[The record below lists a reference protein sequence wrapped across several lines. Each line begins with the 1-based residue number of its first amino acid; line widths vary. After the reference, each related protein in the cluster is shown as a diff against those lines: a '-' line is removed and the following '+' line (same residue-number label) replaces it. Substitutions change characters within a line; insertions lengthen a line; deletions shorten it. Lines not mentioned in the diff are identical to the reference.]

1 MAGPWER
8 YSAAE
13 SLPAAAP
20 AEGPWAKFA
29 AQPEPQRGAVDK
41 LLGIGGE
48 RYQTWPEKAVRGLFA
63 LPEKTITAAASQPA
77 GSREATE
84 AMFGP
89 AWETT
94 LATAGGLGTLR
105 TGVPKPVTPTTEG
118 LYDVANAG
126 FNAARDSGLR
136 LDPRAFNQLA
146 DTTMAKLQ
154 QKGFDA
160 DLAPDTFKQLEK
172 MRMAAP
178 DGAYVDIANVQ
189 TMRDALKNAAQN
201 FSNPREQRAATQAL
215 NDLMGYLGGDT
226 TRDVIAGDAA
236 KGVGE
241 LSRAIKNWGAG
252 ARSETLDNAAWRAEL
267 NAGSANS
274 GQNINNANRQELK
287 AILKNDK
294 KSSGFSND
302 ELAQM
307 ERVVTGTGAGNTA
320 RYIGNLLGGGGG
332 LGQITGSGIGAGV
345 GAALAGPVGAGVG
358 AAVPPVTGAIARA
371 LGNAS
376 TRRQSDILSEMVR
389 QRSPLYQGQPLPSGV
404 PDSLPYGAL
413 ISALLQQQERR

>member
-29 AQPEPQRGAVDK
+29 VQPEPQRGVMDK
-41 LLGIGGE
+41 LLGTTGE

-105 TGVPKPVTPTTEG
+105 TGVPKPVTPTTEA
-118 LYDVANAG
+118 L
-126 FNAARDSGLR
+126 NAAGSAGYNQAREMGLQLAPESIVR
-136 LDPRAFNQLA
+136 LA
-146 DTTMAKLQ
+146 DTTAAQLERI
-154 QKGFDA
+154 GLNA
-160 DLAPDTFKQLEK
+160 DLAPDTFRTLARMREAPPGSHVDVSNLETI
-172 MRMAAP
+172 RATLREAA
-178 DGAYVDIANVQ
+178 
-189 TMRDALKNAAQN
+189 RN
-201 FSNPREQRAATQAL
+201 FNNPREQKAASQAIAAL
-215 NDLMGYLGGDT
+215 DDHLANVGA
-226 TRDVIAGDAA
+226 RDVVAGDPAAASRVLSDARGNYAAA
-236 KGVGE
+236 K
-241 LSRAIKNWGAG
+241 RA
-252 ARSETLDNAAWRAEL
+252 ETLDDAAWQAEL

-274 GQNINNANRQELK
+274 GQNVNNATRQQLK
-287 AILKNDK
+287 GILKNDK
-294 KSSGFSND
+294 KSSGFSDD

-358 AAVPPVTGAIARA
+358 AAVPPVTGAIAKA

-413 ISALLQQQERR
+413 ISALLQQQGAHR